1 MHFFWIDKIAQ
12 SPLLIKELKTES
24 RRSASITFTRTSRTE
39 IPLFGLGGGGSLHF
53 PCFLAFFWV
62 TREGARGTPLLL
74 LGRRIVLRLGS
85 LLGGLLGLLLL
96 VSA

>member
-24 RRSASITFTRTSRTE
+24 SLENRKYHLTSRTE